1 LKILRIEIEN
11 FKPYT
16 NVLLPDISQD
26 PNFPEGLFLITGNNS
41 MGKTSFIQ
49 AMLWG
54 LLGDELIEDQ
64 QRKTL
69 VKAGK
74 SGCKVDVT
82 FDLGGIVYRIVRKL
96 TIKRSKTQ
104 KSEIDFSEDA
114 VLSKK
119 VNEHNINGEDDDGRN
134 NKFAVIVN
142 RPRSVNIEVERMLG
156 VSASIIE
163 KTVYVRQKDVDRL
176 ALADPVEL
184 RRLITTLFG
193 LDEFDRVKNDLSKL
207 STDLQESISLLK
219 GEVGILAIEKA
230 ELIKRENELEVKEK
244 ERLESESDLNKTL
257 ESLSN
262 IPSENMLKK
271 IKSNNMNITNKN
283 NELVLVSSSLVEK
296 TNYITSQDER
306 IDALKKSI
314 KNLGNQKVVVQQ
326 ALESL
331 PNDEDLLQLNR
342 LFMGIKTYENQIRQ
356 VMERSSITLD
366 FDPISQPEQM
376 NNQLQETSNEVKSL
390 EKYEISL
397 HNNIEYLNQILI
409 SNEVISGIKKNSI
422 KYIKEQTKCP
432 VCNKSIGD
440 KGRMIAGLG
449 NEIREIDSDYKNV
462 NIRIKQTKDEHDEVR
477 KKLDTKN
484 KTKVILQNML
494 TLCDNLINHRKNA
507 RFIHDLYHAK
517 SIEDLL
523 SFLGFTTI
531 NDVISERTS
540 LRLEIEHYEKEIC
553 RIEEQIDKE
562 NVQYKKYQNELSK
575 LEDQKKNIVNDIDQ
589 LKSKLQE
596 YLQELLV
603 TNLDDLLEN
612 LHCNTI
618 DEIIIKRKTMEN
630 SLDAKRRFL
639 DILIRQASLL
649 KDDIKNRES
658 NVKKLLQ
665 KARILSEKEN
675 ELRHVKYLRGEIDGF
690 ISNYVVEGK
699 MVGVLR
705 HATNDYM
712 AQLTEG
718 RYAIDKISSTIRR
731 VKGGMESHGL
741 EITLMDSKD
750 NVIKNKDQL
759 SGGDETA
766 LGLALRIAISKLMA
780 RIKPFKNSERKP
792 PIINSIIMD
801 EPMASL
807 DSSRRKILV
816 SMLTQARSFKQIFL
830 VTHTETE
837 FGDYHSII
845 LKGDENGNR
854 QVVYTPVKL

>member
-1 LKILRIEIEN
+1 MRVEIEN

-16 NVLLPDISQD
+16 NVLLPDTPQD
-26 PNFPEGLFLITGNNS
+26 PEFPEGLFLITGNNS

-69 VKAGK
+69 VKAGE

-82 FDLGGIVYRIVRKL
+82 FDLGGTIYRIVRKL
-96 TIKRSKTQ
+96 TIKRSRSQ
-104 KSEIDFSEDA
+104 KGEIDFNEEA
-114 VLSKK
+114 VLSRK
-119 VNEHNINGEDDDGRN
+119 VNEQGTDKDDN
-134 NKFAVIVN
+134 FIVIVN
-142 RPRSVNIEVERMLG
+142 RPRPVNEEVGQMLG

-207 STDLQESISLLK
+207 STDLQDSISLLK
-219 GEVGILAIEKA
+219 EEVGVLAIEKM
-230 ELIKRENELEVKEK
+230 ELIKRENELVAKEK
-244 ERLESESDLNKTL
+244 ECIESKSDLNKTL

-262 IPSENMLKK
+262 LPSEEILRR
-271 IKSNNMNITNKN
+271 IKSNDMDITNKN
-283 NELVLVSSSLVEK
+283 NELALVNSSLVEK
-296 TNYITSQDER
+296 TNYIASQDER
-306 IDALKKSI
+306 IEALKISI
-314 KNLGNQKVVVQQ
+314 KNLADQKAVVQQ

-331 PNDEDLLQLNR
+331 PNDENLQQLDR
-342 LFMGIKTYENQIRQ
+342 LFMGIKTYENQIKQ
-356 VMERSSITLD
+356 VIERSSITLK
-366 FDPISQPEQM
+366 FDPISQPKEM
-376 NNQLQETSNEVKSL
+376 NSQLQEISNEIKSL
-390 EKYEISL
+390 ETYENTL
-397 HNNIEYLNQILI
+397 HDNIEYLNQILI

-422 KYIKEQTKCP
+422 KYIEEQMKCP
-432 VCNKSIGD
+432 VCNKSIDD
-440 KGRMIAGLG
+440 KGEMVAELG
-449 NEIREIDSDYKNV
+449 NGIREIDFDYNNV
-462 NIRIKQTKDEHDEVR
+462 NIQIKQAKNEHDEVR
-477 KKLDTKN
+477 KKLDIRS
-484 KTKVILQNML
+484 KTKVVLQNML
-494 TLCDNLINHRKNA
+494 TLCDSLIDHRKNA
-507 RFIHDLYHAK
+507 RSILDLYHTK
-517 SIEDLL
+517 SIGDLL
-523 SFLGFTTI
+523 SFLGFSTVS
-531 NDVISERTS
+531 NVISERTS
-540 LRLEIEHYEKEIC
+540 LRLEIEYYGKEIH

-562 NVQYKKYQNELSK
+562 NIQYKKYENELSK
-575 LEDQKKNIVNDIDQ
+575 LRSLKKNIVNDIDQ
-589 LKSKLQE
+589 MKSKLQE

-603 TNLDDLLEN
+603 ISLDDLLKN
-612 LHCNTI
+612 LHCSNI
-618 DEIIIKRKTMEN
+618 DEIIIKRKTIEN
-630 SLDAKRRFL
+630 SLGTKRRFL
-639 DILIRQASLL
+639 DILTKQASTLR
-649 KDDIKNRES
+649 DDIKNRES
-658 NVKKLLQ
+658 SIKKLSQ
-665 KARILSEKEN
+665 KVRILSDKEN

-718 RYAIDKISSTIRR
+718 RYTIDKISSTIRR
-731 VKGGMESHGL
+731 VRGGMESHGL

-807 DSSRRKILV
+807 DSTRRKILV
-816 SMLTQARSFKQIFL
+816 SMLTQAKSFKQIFL

-837 FGDYHSII
+837 FGDYHSIT

-854 QVVYTPVKL
+854 QVVYTPIKL

>member
-1 LKILRIEIEN
+1 LKVLRIGIEN
-11 FKPYT
+11 FKPYS
-16 NVLLPDISQD
+16 NVLLPNTSHDLE
-26 PNFPEGLFLITGNNS
+26 FPEGLFLITGNNS
-41 MGKTSFIQ
+41 MGKTSLIQ

-69 VKAGK
+69 VKAGE
-74 SGCKVDVT
+74 SGCKVDIT
-82 FDLGGIVYRIVRKL
+82 FNLGGTIYRIVRKL
-96 TIKRSKTQ
+96 TLKRSKTQ
-104 KSEIDFSEDA
+104 KGEIDFTEDA

-119 VNEHNINGEDDDGRN
+119 VNERDVDEN
-134 NKFAVIVN
+134 NRFIVIVN
-142 RPRSVNIEVERMLG
+142 RPRSVNEEVERMLG

-193 LDEFDRVKNDLSKL
+193 LDEFDRVKNDLSKFN
-207 STDLQESISLLK
+207 TDLQDSINLLK
-219 GEVGILAIEKA
+219 EEVGGLAIEKA

-244 ERLESESDLNKTL
+244 ERVESESDLNKTL
-257 ESLSN
+257 ESISN
-262 IPSENMLKK
+262 LPSEDILKK
-271 IKSNNMNITNKN
+271 IKSNDVDITSKN
-283 NELVLVSSSLVEK
+283 NELALINNSLIEK

-306 IDALKKSI
+306 IDSLKKSI
-314 KNLGNQKVVVQQ
+314 KNLGDQKVVAQQ

-331 PNDEDLLQLNR
+331 PNDENLLQLNR
-342 LFMGIKTYENQIRQ
+342 LFMNIKTYENQIKQ
-356 VMERSSITLD
+356 IMGHSSITLN
-366 FDPISQPEQM
+366 FDLVSRPEQM
-376 NNQLQETSNEVKSL
+376 NKQLQEISNEVKGL
-390 EKYEISL
+390 ETYEDTL
-397 HNNIEYLNQILI
+397 HKNIEYLSQILI

-422 KYIKEQTKCP
+422 KYIKEQMKCP
-432 VCNKSIGD
+432 VCNTSINDRG
-440 KGRMIAGLG
+440 KMVTELG
-449 NEIREIDSDYKNV
+449 NEIREIDVDYNNV
-462 NIRIKQTKDEHDEVR
+462 SIRVKQAKDEHDQVR
-477 KKLDTKN
+477 KKLDTVN
-484 KTKVILQNML
+484 KTKVVMQNVL
-494 TLCDNLINHRKNA
+494 TLCDNLIDHRKNA
-507 RFIHDLYHAK
+507 CSILDLYYSK

-523 SFLGFTTI
+523 SFLGFTSI

-540 LRLEIEHYEKEIC
+540 LRSEIEYYRKEIL

-562 NVQYKKYQNELSK
+562 NIQYKKYQNELSE
-575 LEDQKKNIVNDIDQ
+575 LGDQKKDIVNDIDQ
-589 LKSKLQE
+589 LKSKLQK
-596 YLQELLV
+596 YLQELSVNSLV
-603 TNLDDLLEN
+603 DLLEN
-612 LHCNTI
+612 QYCNTI

-639 DILIRQASLL
+639 DILTTQASIL
-649 KDDIKNRES
+649 KDDIKNREF
-658 NVKKLLQ
+658 NIKKLSQ
-665 KARILSEKEN
+665 KARILSDKEN

-705 HATNDYM
+705 QATNDYM
-712 AQLTEG
+712 SQLTEG
-718 RYAIDKISSTIRR
+718 RYTIDKISSTIRR
-731 VKGGMESHGL
+731 VRGGMESHGL

-780 RIKPFKNSERKP
+780 RIKPFKNSERRP

-837 FGDYHSII
+837 FGDYHSIT
-845 LKGDENGNR
+845 LKGDENDNR
-854 QVVYTPVKL
+854 EVVYTPVNL

>member
-1 LKILRIEIEN
+1 LKILRVEIEN
-11 FKPYT
+11 FKPYS
-16 NVLLPDISQD
+16 NVLLPDTPQD
-26 PNFPEGLFLITGNNS
+26 PEFPEGLFLITGNNS

-69 VKAGK
+69 VKAGE

-82 FDLGGIVYRIVRKL
+82 FDLGGTIYRIVRKL
-96 TIKRSKTQ
+96 TIKRSRTQ
-104 KSEIDFSEDA
+104 KGEIDFNEEA
-114 VLSKK
+114 VLSRK
-119 VNEHNINGEDDDGRN
+119 VNEQGTDNDDN
-134 NKFAVIVN
+134 FIVVVN
-142 RPRSVNIEVERMLG
+142 RPTPVNEEVEQMLG

-193 LDEFDRVKNDLSKL
+193 LDEFDRVKNDLSKF
-207 STDLQESISLLK
+207 STDLQDSINILK
-219 GEVGILAIEKA
+219 GEVGVLAIEKT
-230 ELIKRENELEVKEK
+230 ELIKRENELSVKEK
-244 ERLESESDLNKTL
+244 ECIESESDLNKTL
-257 ESLSN
+257 ESLSKL
-262 IPSENMLKK
+262 PSEDILKR
-271 IKSNNMNITNKN
+271 IKSNDADTINKN
-283 NELVLVSSSLVEK
+283 NELVLINSSLVEK
-296 TNYITSQDER
+296 TNYIANQDER
-306 IDALKKSI
+306 IDALKISI
-314 KNLGNQKVVVQQ
+314 KNLGNQKAVVQQ

-331 PNDEDLLQLNR
+331 PNDENLLQLDR
-342 LFMGIKTYENQIRQ
+342 LFMGIKTYENQIKQ
-356 VMERSSITLD
+356 VIERSSITLN
-366 FDPISQPEQM
+366 FDPVSQPEQM
-376 NNQLQETSNEVKSL
+376 NNRLQEISNEIKSL
-390 EKYEISL
+390 EKYENTL

-422 KYIKEQTKCP
+422 KYIEEQMKCP
-432 VCNKSIGD
+432 VCNKSIDD
-440 KGRMIAGLG
+440 KGKMVTELG
-449 NEIREIDSDYKNV
+449 NEIREIDSDYNNV
-462 NIRIKQTKDEHDEVR
+462 NVQVKQAKDEHDEVR
-477 KKLDTKN
+477 KKLDTRS

-494 TLCDNLINHRKNA
+494 TLCDSLINHRKNA
-507 RFIHDLYHAK
+507 RSILDLHHAK

-523 SFLGFTTI
+523 SFLGFSTVS
-531 NDVISERTS
+531 DVISERTS
-540 LRLEIEHYEKEIC
+540 LRLEIEYYKKEIH
-553 RIEEQIDKE
+553 RIEEQIDEE
-562 NVQYKKYQNELSK
+562 NIQYKKYENELSK
-575 LEDQKKNIVNDIDQ
+575 LRNLKKNIVNDIDQ

-603 TNLDDLLEN
+603 TSLDDLLKN
-612 LHCNTI
+612 LQCSTV

-630 SLDAKRRFL
+630 SLGAKKRFL
-639 DILIRQASLL
+639 DILTRQALML

-658 NVKKLLQ
+658 NIKKLSQ
-665 KARILSEKEN
+665 KVRLMSEKEN

-705 HATNDYM
+705 HATNDYI

-718 RYAIDKISSTIRR
+718 RYTIDKISSTIRR
-731 VKGGMESHGL
+731 VRGGMESHGL

-807 DSSRRKILV
+807 DSSRRRILV
-816 SMLTQARSFKQIFL
+816 SMLIQAKSFKQVFL

-837 FGDYHSII
+837 FGDYHSIT
-845 LKGDENGNR
+845 LKDDENGNR
-854 QVVYTPVKL
+854 QIVYTPVKL